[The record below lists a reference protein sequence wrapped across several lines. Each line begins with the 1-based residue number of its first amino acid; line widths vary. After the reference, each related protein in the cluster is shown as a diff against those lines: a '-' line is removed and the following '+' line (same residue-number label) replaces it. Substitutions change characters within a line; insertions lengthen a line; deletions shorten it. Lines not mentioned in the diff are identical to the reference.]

1 MVDGEVFLTLTSS
14 DLLEMKFKL
23 GVRKKLEAVVQQLG
37 KESETF
43 ELTMNGTQDSQRGVI
58 EVSEC

>member
-37 KESETF
+37 KESGTF